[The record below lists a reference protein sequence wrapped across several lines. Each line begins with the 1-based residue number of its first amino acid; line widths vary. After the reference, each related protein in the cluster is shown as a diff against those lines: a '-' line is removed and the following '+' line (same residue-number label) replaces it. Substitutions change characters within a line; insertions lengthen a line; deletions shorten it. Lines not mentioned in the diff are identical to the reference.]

1 MNNIL
6 SVLTGAFIAVMITFN
21 GELGSRTGN
30 YLSSVIIH
38 IVGLMVIIGIL
49 IITKSKLKIDKEVP
63 IYMYSAGAIGVFTV
77 LFNNITFSTL
87 GVSLTIALGLFG
99 QSMASIVI
107 DHYGLLGMKVIKFN
121 PNKLVGLVFIILGII
136 VMAIF

>member
-49 IITKSKLKIDKEVP
+49 IITKSKLKIDKEDLYICIV
-63 IYMYSAGAIGVFTV
+63 
-77 LFNNITFSTL
+77 
-87 GVSLTIALGLFG
+87 LGL
-99 QSMASIVI
+99 
-107 DHYGLLGMKVIKFN
+107 
-121 PNKLVGLVFIILGII
+121 
-136 VMAIF
+136 

>member
-63 IYMYSAGAIGVFTV
+63 IYMYSAGAIGVLTV

-121 PNKLVGLVFIILGII
+121 PNKLVGLVLIILGII

>member
-38 IVGLMVIIGIL
+38 IVGLMVIIVIL

-121 PNKLVGLVFIILGII
+121 PNKLVGLVLIILGII

>member
-1 MNNIL
+1 
-6 SVLTGAFIAVMITFN
+6 
-21 GELGSRTGN
+21 
-30 YLSSVIIH
+30 
-38 IVGLMVIIGIL
+38 
-49 IITKSKLKIDKEVP
+49 
-63 IYMYSAGAIGVFTV
+63 MYSAGAIGVFTV

-121 PNKLVGLVFIILGII
+121 PNKLVGLVLIILGII

>member
-121 PNKLVGLVFIILGII
+121 PNKLVGLVLIILGII

>member
-21 GELGSRTGN
+21 DELGSRTGN

-49 IITKSKLKIDKEVP
+49 IITNSKLKIDKEVP

-121 PNKLVGLVFIILGII
+121 PNKLVGLVLIILGII

>member
-49 IITKSKLKIDKEVP
+49 IITKSKLKIDKEIP

-121 PNKLVGLVFIILGII
+121 PNKLVGLVLIILGII

>member
-49 IITKSKLKIDKEVP
+49 IITKSKLKIDKEIH

-121 PNKLVGLVFIILGII
+121 PNKLVGLVLIILGII

>member
-49 IITKSKLKIDKEVP
+49 IITKSKLKIDKEIP

-121 PNKLVGLVFIILGII
+121 PNKLVGLVLIILGII
-136 VMAIF
+136 VMSIF

>member
-6 SVLTGAFIAVMITFN
+6 SVLTGVLIAVMITFN
-21 GELGSRTGN
+21 GELGSKTGN

-38 IVGLMVIIGIL
+38 IGGLIVIIAIL
-49 IITKSKLKIDKEVP
+49 IVTKSKLKINKDIP

-77 LFNNITFSTL
+77 LFNNITFSIL

-99 QSMASIVI
+99 QSIASIVI
-107 DHYGLLGMKVIKFN
+107 DHYGLLGMKVTKFN
-121 PNKLVGLVFIILGII
+121 PNKLVGLVLIILGIV
-136 VMAIF
+136 VMSVF

>member
-49 IITKSKLKIDKEVP
+49 IITKSKLKIDKEIP

-77 LFNNITFSTL
+77 LFDNITFSTL

-121 PNKLVGLVFIILGII
+121 PNKLVGLVLIILGII